1 LEARSA
7 LGLYV
12 LLKGPDATVLKGRQ
26 TYGHSHSVLGDNQ
39 ISFCNVALWGSLT
52 IARGGHRQCRP
63 AAG

>member
-1 LEARSA
+1 MSA
-7 LGLYV
+7 PIGLA
-12 LLKGPDATVLKGRQ
+12 LKGLQ

-52 IARGGHRQCRP
+52 IVRGGHRQCRP